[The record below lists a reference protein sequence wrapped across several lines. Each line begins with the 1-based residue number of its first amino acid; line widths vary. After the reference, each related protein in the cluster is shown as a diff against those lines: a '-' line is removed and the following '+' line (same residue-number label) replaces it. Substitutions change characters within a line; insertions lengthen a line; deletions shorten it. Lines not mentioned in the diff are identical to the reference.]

1 MAFYEGY
8 TIEQFDRVLTIS
20 KRLLVFFG
28 IVFAGVAII
37 NQWLA
42 RRIARRTPGLDNASR
57 LRKPN
62 SKRPRATRSAFTDH
76 RRSNSRHEP

>member
-42 RRIARRTPGLDNASR
+42 RRIANPV
-57 LRKPN
+57 
-62 SKRPRATRSAFTDH
+62 
-76 RRSNSRHEP
+76 